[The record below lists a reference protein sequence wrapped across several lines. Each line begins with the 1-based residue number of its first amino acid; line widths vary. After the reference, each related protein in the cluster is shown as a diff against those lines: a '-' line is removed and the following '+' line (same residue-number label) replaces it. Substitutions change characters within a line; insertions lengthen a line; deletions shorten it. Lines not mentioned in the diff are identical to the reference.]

1 MLILDEP
8 TASLDLPTELALKPW
23 IQSDERTT
31 LIISHRLTTIKMADR
46 VAFLEDGRIVGCAP
60 HKELVETNE
69 DYAEFISSLTSSND
83 DP

>member
-23 IQSDERTT
+23 IQSDDRTT

-46 VAFLEDGRIVGCAP
+46 VALLQDGRIVGCAP

>member
-60 HKELVETNE
+60 HKELVERTKITLNL
-69 DYAEFISSLTSSND
+69 SRV
-83 DP
+83 